1 MKHVRML
8 PNEQERGVREREKE
22 RGKREDERE
31 VARGEMK
38 KKEKRWEKEIAIA
51 MSERGEIQSINP
63 KRSVAMTCP

>member
-1 MKHVRML
+1 M
-8 PNEQERGVREREKE
+8 REREKE